1 MNHYTYASKIIS
13 VNNEHKSMIVEYTP
27 DISTPVFMGLTTD
40 GRENAPM
47 HERIPFQVTVSI
59 PFPLDGVE
67 LSEHIKTH
75 APLIAWNQQ
84 IEIALKKKDLVY
96 TTVPI
101 EVDTTV
107 NIKDHELKLFDI
119 DPDEIPSLEELKKL
133 LEK

>member
-1 MNHYTYASKIIS
+1 MYSYTSKIVG

-40 GRENAPM
+40 GIENAPM
-47 HERIPFQVTVSI
+47 HERVQFQVTVSI

-75 APLIAWNQQ
+75 APLMTWQQQ
-84 IEIALKKKDLVY
+84 IENSVKKRDAVF
-96 TTVPI
+96 TTTPI
-101 EVDTTV
+101 EVGTTV
-107 NIKDHELKLFDI
+107 NIENHELKLFEI
-119 DPDEIPSLEELKKL
+119 DPDEIPSLEELKQL

>member
-1 MNHYTYASKIIS
+1 MNHYTYALKIIR

-47 HERIPFQVTVSI
+47 HERIPFQMSVSI

-75 APLIAWNQQ
+75 APLMAWQQQ

-101 EVDTTV
+101 EVGTIV
-107 NIKDHELKLFDI
+107 NIEDHELKLLEI
-119 DPDEIPSLEELKKL
+119 DPDEIPSLEELKQL